1 MQPAEAATVTE
12 TLGDY
17 LKGVGYQHRCWQ
29 LGDYVSPEI
38 HTLIPSTFQS
48 VLFQMES
55 DGGDEEAELNILQ
68 GFDDS
73 TWLLTSPIKSPGAGL
88 M

>member
-1 MQPAEAATVTE
+1 MS
-12 TLGDY
+12 TLF
-17 LKGVGYQHRCWQ
+17 
-29 LGDYVSPEI
+29 
-38 HTLIPSTFQS
+38 TLIPSTFQA

-73 TWLLTSPIKSPGAGL
+73 TWLLTSPTKSPGAGL